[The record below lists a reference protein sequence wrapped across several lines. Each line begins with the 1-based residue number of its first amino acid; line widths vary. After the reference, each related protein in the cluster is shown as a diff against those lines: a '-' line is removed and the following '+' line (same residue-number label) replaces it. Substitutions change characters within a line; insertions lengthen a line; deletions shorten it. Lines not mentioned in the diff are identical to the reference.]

1 MRLKV
6 CSLALLLAVSATA
19 APTPGTP
26 VTPAQVAPAQAH
38 LPAVAPPATPAKAI
52 TPAASEGPPEEAG
65 FGTLKTE
72 LKRLMIGNQAGIVK
86 VLGPNREG
94 VAYARGIDDQS
105 LARINHEDCHCV
117 FSALGVHTA
126 KIMPLAQYIMINYS
140 SLPHKEAVAILSV
153 AACSPALDASTREK
167 AEQFLVQ
174 VMETDKDVH
183 ARRQAILALAVQPQ
197 VTLATTDR
205 VIRIYEHSENLWE
218 TFPVQ
223 QYFQYHAAQLRR
235 QQNFG
240 ELRQR
245 VAGVNSLYTP
255 AILNYLD
262 HP

>member
-1 MRLKV
+1 
-6 CSLALLLAVSATA
+6 
-19 APTPGTP
+19 
-26 VTPAQVAPAQAH
+26 
-38 LPAVAPPATPAKAI
+38 KAI